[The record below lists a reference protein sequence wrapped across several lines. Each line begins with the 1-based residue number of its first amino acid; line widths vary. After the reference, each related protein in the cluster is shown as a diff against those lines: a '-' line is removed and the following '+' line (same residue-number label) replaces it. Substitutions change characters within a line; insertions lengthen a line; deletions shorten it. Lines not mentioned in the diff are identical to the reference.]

1 MKFKDYPYKEI
12 NVEEVGAKLKEMI
25 AEFVNA
31 KDAKTQIELIAKIN
45 AYRVEIETNFS
56 IAHVRFTLD
65 TNDEYYSKQNDILD
79 EISPH
84 YSAVVFEYY
93 KVLLASEFKKEIN
106 EAYGD
111 VLLKKAEASIRTFDP
126 IIIEDMMEE
135 NKLTSQYS
143 KLLSSAQIKFNDETL
158 NLSQLGK
165 YMEDSDRKVRKEAS
179 EAYYNWF
186 NDNLEELDTIYD
198 SLVKVRDKMAKK
210 LGFKNYVELGYLNL
224 GRVDYNAEDVAGYRK
239 QVYEDVVPLS
249 QQLFKKQAESL
260 KIKDMHYYD
269 YNLMFLD
276 GNPKPA
282 GDEDYLVDVASKM
295 YKEMSKETDEFFA
308 FMRDKELM
316 DLDARKGK
324 SGGGYCTTLPAY
336 KAPFVF
342 ANFNGTRGDVD
353 VLTHEMGHA
362 FMAYE
367 CRNVPLLEQG
377 WPTLEACEI
386 HSMSME
392 YFAYPWLNDF
402 FKEDEEKYKI
412 AHINGSINFI
422 PYGVAVDEF
431 QHYVY
436 ENVEASP
443 QERRAKWR
451 EIEKKYLP
459 HINYG
464 DNKFLNDG
472 GRWLRQSHIFGS
484 PFYYIDYTLAQAS
497 AFEFFN
503 WWREEPTEA
512 WKNYVHL
519 CQLGGSKTYLN
530 LLKEVKLSNPFE
542 PGTLNKIITPLK
554 TYLETLS
561 F

>member
-84 YSAVVFEYY
+84 YSAVIFEYY